1 MSQELDVGFEKIY
14 HQGKLHA
21 FSATEITEPEVPG
34 NYVFGTF
41 NSHRPPGGH
50 SELARKLSK
59 ELNESGISRVVIR
72 PGRQH
77 NKVYT
82 NFEIIPAS
90 IKELGVIKRYLSNSG
105 IGSEIRMARMEATA

>member
-1 MSQELDVGFEKIY
+1 MSRELDIGFEKTY
-14 HQGKLHA
+14 HQEKLHT
-21 FSATEITEPEVPG
+21 FSAIEITEPKVPG

-41 NSHRPPGGH
+41 NSHRPQGGY

-59 ELNESGISRVVIR
+59 KLNESGISRVVIR

-77 NKVYT
+77 NKAHI

-90 IKELGVIKRYLSNSG
+90 IKELGVIKMYLSNSG